1 MPDLNCQRRYPDIGT
16 HADSCRTSAKARL
29 FPESVIRETT
39 RLAIAAGAVNLGQGY
54 PDFPC
59 PQVLKD
65 AAKLA
70 IDDDLNQYTIT
81 WGVPELRQAI
91 AAKVGRTYPGW
102 NADPQTEMVV
112 TCGAQEAMI
121 AAHLGL
127 LDPGDE
133 VITFEPWY
141 ESYGPHSIM
150 TGTTLKVVTLREP
163 DWSLDEQELRAA
175 FGPRT
180 RAVIV
185 NSPNNPTG
193 KVFTR
198 AELALISEL
207 CNRWDAIVFSDEIY
221 EHIHYLG
228 AGAHVPAATV
238 AGLEDRTVTVNSMS
252 KSYGV
257 TGWRVGWAIAHPPLM
272 DGIRKAHDFLT
283 VNAPAPLQQ
292 AGIVAMNLPASY
304 YDQLALDYQ
313 ERRDFLC
320 AALERAGFGVRP
332 PDGAYYVMADTTNV
346 DPDGDDVALSLRLI
360 REFGVGAV
368 PGSSFYADRTRG
380 LAARKLRFAFPK
392 RMATL
397 ALAAAR
403 LAKLGR

>member
-1 MPDLNCQRRYPDIGT
+1 MVEGA
-16 HADSCRTSAKARL
+16 HTSAKASR

-59 PQVLKD
+59 PQELKD
-65 AAKLA
+65 AAKAA
-70 IDDDLNQYTIT
+70 IDDDVNQYTIT
-81 WGVPELRQAI
+81 WGTPAFREAI
-91 AAKVGRTYPGW
+91 AAKTARTYPGW
-102 NADPQTEMVV
+102 APDPQTEIVV

-163 DWSLDEQELRAA
+163 DWTYDEAELRAA

-185 NSPNNPTG
+185 NTPNNPTG

-198 AELALISEL
+198 AELALLSEL
-207 CNRWDAIVFSDEIY
+207 CNRWDVLVLSDEIY
-221 EHIHYLG
+221 EHIQYLG
-228 AGAHVPAATV
+228 PGAHVPPATV
-238 AGLEDRTVTVNSMS
+238 AGLEDRTVTINSMS
-252 KSYGV
+252 KTYAV
-257 TGWRVGWAIAHPPLM
+257 TGWRVGWAIADRSLM
-272 DGIRKAHDFLT
+272 DGVRKAHDFLT
-283 VNAPAPLQQ
+283 INAAAPLQE
-292 AGIVAMNLPASY
+292 AGIVAMALPASY
-304 YDQLALDYQ
+304 YDQLAASYR
-313 ERRDFLC
+313 ERRDVLC
-320 AALERAGFGVRP
+320 RALTEVGFGVRP
-332 PDGAYYVMADTTNV
+332 PDGAYYVMADTSEI
-346 DPDGDDVALSLRLI
+346 DPAGDDVALSLRLI
-360 REFGVGAV
+360 REVGVGAV
-368 PGSSFYADRTRG
+368 PGSSFYADRAVG

-392 RMATL
+392 KLETL
-397 ALAAAR
+397 HLAAERLAR
-403 LAKLGR
+403 LRG